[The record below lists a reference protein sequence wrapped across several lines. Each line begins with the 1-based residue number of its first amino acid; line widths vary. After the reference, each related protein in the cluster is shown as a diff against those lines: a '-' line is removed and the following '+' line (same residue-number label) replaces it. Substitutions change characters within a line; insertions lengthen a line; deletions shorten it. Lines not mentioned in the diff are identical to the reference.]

1 MPRSLTSLC
10 ASVCSLILIACSSG
24 NIDTA
29 EPSEESDIPVE
40 IETSTED
47 SSVSPSES
55 AENDGGD
62 IDPSTKSD
70 DGLANASE
78 TIEINRAFNINTS
91 SSESVQKMIGNVL
104 RSRAENRPLLS
115 NQGCQISS
123 IAPKG

>member
-1 MPRSLTSLC
+1 MSRSLTSLC

-40 IETSTED
+40 IETSAED
-47 SSVSPSES
+47 SSVSESES

-70 DGLANASE
+70 DELTNASE
-78 TIEINRAFNINTS
+78 TIEINRAFNIRY
-91 SSESVQKMIGNVL
+91 NVL
-104 RSRAENRPLLS
+104 
-115 NQGCQISS
+115 
-123 IAPKG
+123 